1 MAVSGRGIRPG
12 SAHLDLSD
20 RDPSEN
26 QNSSRQKQNQCN
38 SQMVVLVLA
47 RHLEGSW
54 GLLVTDLLPHKGRD
68 ILQQ

>member
-47 RHLEGSW
+47 RHLEGPR